1 MASNIKGITI
11 NIDGNT
17 QGLDKALKNV
27 DSKTRA
33 LNGELRQINNL
44 LKFDPKNATLLDQK
58 MQVLADKVNTAKERL
73 KELENAQAQ
82 VKAQYE
88 RGEID
93 DGQYRAF
100 QREIEKTKQDLDKYE
115 NELNECKTDVD
126 RLGDETKQTAT
137 ETNQLGDDAQKSAG
151 KVGGAFNT
159 TAINMSSITNIVRN
173 IGSAISQ
180 AIQFAI
186 NLGKKMGEIVND
198 YLQNAD
204 DINTASKKYGIS
216 PETYQ
221 QWQYASELID
231 VSADTMGASLGKL
244 TRSLKQYSNGNADTV
259 KAFDDLGV
267 AVYDSS
273 GKFRK
278 SEDIFYDTIDALGK
292 LDDETQ
298 ANIYA
303 NTLYGRSYQELE
315 PLIYAGSD
323 ALKDLGQEASDLGLI
338 MPQEQL
344 DNMNEAK
351 DALDKLKAQL
361 GVALA
366 PVISALA
373 PHIQKI
379 AELISEKLAS
389 PKVQEMLSAMGE
401 ALGKIFESVANVL
414 EEMSNTGQLE
424 ELIDTIINFIPI
436 LGDFIANTL
445 PALMN
450 ALTQIIGFI
459 TGLST
464 STADFDKKLASA
476 KDGMTKFSS
485 TGELTAGMLKKT
497 WENTFTGKGGI
508 GYTITDT
515 LDKAGI
521 SHAEFIKKAEGEGG
535 LGGLLAK
542 NIVVWEDIK
551 TKIGEKM
558 GEAWDAVSGWFSD
571 VGTWFSE
578 LPNKIGSWFASIPEK
593 IASIFTS
600 AKNKISEW
608 FNSIGQWFRE
618 LPNKIWEWI
627 KSIPEKIAKAF
638 SGKATVSA
646 NGVIGYHGSYA
657 EGGIFKKSS
666 FINVGEAGPEVVM
679 PVEKMSGIIANALRQ
694 SGGNTYGGTVNVQ
707 TVVNVSRQMTDGDID
722 RLGSK
727 ITKVVSQKMAVATGG
742 RL

>member
-126 RLGDETKQTAT
+126 KLGDETQETAT
-137 ETNQLGDDAQKSAG
+137 QTNKLGDDAQKNAG

-180 AIQFAI
+180 VIQGAI
-186 NLGKKMGEIVND
+186 NLGKKMAEIVND

-204 DINTASKKYGIS
+204 DINTASEKYGIS

-231 VSADTMGASLGKL
+231 VSAETMGASLGKL
-244 TRSLKQYSNGNADTV
+244 TRALRQYQNGNADTV

-303 NTLYGRSYQELE
+303 NQLYGRSYQELE

-323 ALKDLGQEASDLGLI
+323 AVKELGQEAENLGII

-351 DALDKLKAQL
+351 DALDKLKSQL

-373 PHIQKI
+373 PHIESI
-379 AELISEKLAS
+379 AKWISEKLAS
-389 PKVQEMLSAMGE
+389 PKVQELLTQIGE
-401 ALGKIFESVANVL
+401 ALGQIFEGVAKTL
-414 EEMSNTGQLE
+414 EELANTGQLE
-424 ELIDTIINFIPI
+424 ELIDAVIDFIPV
-436 LGDFIANTL
+436 LADFITNSL
-445 PALMN
+445 PALVEFLQQ
-450 ALTQIIGFI
+450 ALGLIQGLATPTQEFDDKLKNLK
-459 TGLST
+459 TDSKAFT
-464 STADFDKKLASA
+464 SEAQL
-476 KDGMTKFSS
+476 GV
-485 TGELTAGMLKKT
+485 GMLKKAYT
-497 WENTFTGKGGI
+497 QNYGDMGK
-508 GYTITDT
+508 TISDMLDT
-515 LDKAGI
+515 AGI
-521 SHAEFIKKAEGEGG
+521 DHAEFYRMAEGEGG
-535 LGGLLAK
+535 LKGFVAK
-542 NIVVWEDIK
+542 WTLGMHDAGESIK
-551 TKIGEKM
+551 TTFSN
-558 GEAWDAVSGWFSD
+558 AWTNISNWFAS
-571 VGTWFSE
+571 VGQWFSE

-627 KSIPEKIAKAF
+627 KSIPQKIAKAF

-646 NGVIGYHGSYA
+646 NGQIGYHGSYA

-666 FINVGEAGPEVVM
+666 FINVGEDGPEVVM

-694 SGGNTYGGTVNVQ
+694 NGGNTYGGTVNVQ

-742 RL
+742 KL